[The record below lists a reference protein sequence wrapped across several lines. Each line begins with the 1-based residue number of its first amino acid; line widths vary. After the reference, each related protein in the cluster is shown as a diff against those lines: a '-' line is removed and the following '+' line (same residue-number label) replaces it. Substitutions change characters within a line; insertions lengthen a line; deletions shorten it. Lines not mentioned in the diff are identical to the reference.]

1 MLTLIS
7 EADWPVRADASSTLN
22 PSSLTSRIASCWAG
36 FNSASNWR
44 STVALV
50 IDVADDVW
58 NVVVDPNEF
67 ETALVNLV
75 INARDAMPQ
84 GGDRRS
90 RLKEERQWLL
100 QQIKEFPDAT
110 LTELQD
116 ALAQR
121 GIRVGYGTVWRFFD
135 REGISFKKKSLRRGA
150 KTR

>member
-1 MLTLIS
+1 MT
-7 EADWPVRADASSTLN
+7 RAYSNDLR
-22 PSSLTSRIASCWAG
+22 SRVMREVKKGATCRSVANIFGVAP
-36 FNSASNWR
+36 
-44 STVALV
+44 STVVKWAQRMRK
-50 IDVADDVW
+50 
-58 NVVVDPNEF
+58 
-67 ETALVNLV
+67 TGHY
-75 INARDAMPQ
+75 DAMPQ